1 MKKIFAE
8 DSIEVIIL
16 NNISQVS
23 AKAIAMARQKQLA
36 YVVLEGSEIVRIF
49 PDGSREV
56 LQIFQKQNRI
66 KSGKTLRIF

>member
-8 DSIEVIIL
+8 DSIEAIIL

-23 AKAIAMARQKQLA
+23 AKAIALARQKQLA